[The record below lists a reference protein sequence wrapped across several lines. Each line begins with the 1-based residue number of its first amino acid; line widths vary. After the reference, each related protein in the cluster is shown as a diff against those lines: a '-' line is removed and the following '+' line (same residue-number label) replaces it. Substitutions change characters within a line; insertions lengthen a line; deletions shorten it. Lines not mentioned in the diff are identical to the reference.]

1 MTFRKI
7 KSVVMRGIVRIL
19 VSPIVALLFVAGVLL
34 CLLYGVCASI
44 GTLLA
49 GLGSFAALLALLDGS
64 YAEALASALVA
75 LLLCPFAAPRLL
87 QWAGSGLILAAT
99 MLFNYFY

>member
-7 KSVVMRGIVRIL
+7 KSVVMCGIVRIL
-19 VSPIVALLFVAGVLL
+19 VPPIVALLFVAGVLL
-34 CLLYGVCASI
+34 CLLYGVCASS

-64 YAEALASALVA
+64 YAEAIASAFVA
-75 LLLCPFAAPRLL
+75 LLLCPFAATRLL
-87 QWAGSGLILAAT
+87 HWAGSGLILAAT

>member
-1 MTFRKI
+1 MSFWKI
-7 KSVVMRGIVRIL
+7 KSVVTCGIVRIL
-19 VSPIVALLFVAGVLL
+19 VSPIVVLLFVAGMLL
-34 CLLYGVCASI
+34 CLLYAICASI

-49 GLGSFAALLALLDGS
+49 SLGVFAALLALLDGS

-87 QWAGSGLILAAT
+87 HWTGSGLILAAT